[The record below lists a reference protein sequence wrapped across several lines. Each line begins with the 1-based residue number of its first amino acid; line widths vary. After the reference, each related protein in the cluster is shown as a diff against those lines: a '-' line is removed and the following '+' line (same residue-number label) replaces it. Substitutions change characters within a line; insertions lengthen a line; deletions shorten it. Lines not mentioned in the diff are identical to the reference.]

1 MGRKTFA
8 TTLFMSIV
16 GIIFI
21 TMAIGILL
29 FNIFKFFENKYIQNH
44 GIPITA
50 TIVYKSIDDYDSSY
64 TSRRNR
70 NEGFS
75 TISYSIKY
83 NVNGVDYSY
92 SCESTNRSYREDDT
106 ITIYYLANNPE
117 KVVVPLEKGNGILQT
132 IIVCPIFLLL
142 GIPCIKFYNVFT
154 YKRENQ

>member
-1 MGRKTFA
+1 MERKTFA

-16 GIIFI
+16 GFIFI
-21 TMAIGILL
+21 IMAIGILV

-44 GIPITA
+44 GLPITA
-50 TIVYKSIDDYDSSY
+50 TIIYKSIDDYDRSY
-64 TSRRNR
+64 TYRTRND
-70 NEGFS
+70 GLS
-75 TISYSIKY
+75 TISYIIEY

-92 SCESTNRSYREDDT
+92 SCESTIRSYREDDT
-106 ITIYYLANNPE
+106 ITIYCLANNPE

-154 YKRENQ
+154 YKRENL